1 MARGDHIRAYRKLY
15 WHHGID
21 IGDGTVIHLAGEPGH
36 STGALVLRSSMTEF
50 LRGNVAETV
59 IHHKTLPP
67 DRVIERAQSRLG
79 ESGYHLL
86 SNNCEHFARW
96 CVGRSNASRQVES
109 AAWQGA
115 AAGLLVRHTAAQ
127 VLKRSAPTIA
137 RRLASVLGPVG
148 TTIALTG
155 AVIGCISRVRAQTG
169 KPRFEGHDHEES
181 PPTPS
186 TCFKGSCSTPFEAM

>member
-1 MARGDHIRAYRKLY
+1 MARGDHIRVYRKLY

-21 IGDGTVIHLAGEPGH
+21 IGDDTVIHLSGEPGH
-36 STGALVLRSSMTEF
+36 TEGALVLRSSMTEF
-50 LRGNVAETV
+50 LRGDVAETV
-59 IHHKTLPP
+59 IHHTTLPP

-86 SNNCEHFARW
+86 SSNCEHFARW
-96 CVGRSNASRQVES
+96 CVGRSNVSRQVGS
-109 AAWQGA
+109 TAWQGA

-137 RRLASVLGPVG
+137 RRLAIVLGPIG

-155 AVIGCISRVRAQTG
+155 AVIGCLSQLQAHIGERR
-169 KPRFEGHDHEES
+169 PE
-181 PPTPS
+181 
-186 TCFKGSCSTPFEAM
+186 